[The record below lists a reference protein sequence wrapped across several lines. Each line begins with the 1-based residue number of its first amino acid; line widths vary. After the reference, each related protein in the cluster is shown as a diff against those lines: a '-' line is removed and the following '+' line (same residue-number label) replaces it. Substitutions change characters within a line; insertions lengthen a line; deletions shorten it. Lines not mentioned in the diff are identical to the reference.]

1 MFKKYLR
8 PDFMKAVS
16 KATLVVLLALPLASS
31 HAQDPAA
38 SFTPEV
44 AATET
49 SAQAFDI
56 VLKEGNTDTV
66 LLKTTEDRAALI
78 KQYPVL
84 KETAEQMD
92 ILFEQ
97 TGGRSPTEF
106 MVSKVRDPQSNTNLL
121 FVYLRGDDACG
132 SAGCNLSI
140 YADTGNG
147 YESKFSAIVSN
158 PMYVAKQD
166 GQLSLYF
173 CSSTQGRAQWNFTDG
188 AFKLAEVVKAPT
200 TGPKCPGFQ

>member
-1 MFKKYLR
+1 MFKKYIR
-8 PDFMKAVS
+8 HDFMKAVS

-31 HAQDPAA
+31 HAQDPSA

-66 LLKTTEDRAALI
+66 LLKTTEDRAGLI

-97 TGGRSPTEF
+97 TGSRSPTEF
-106 MVSKVRDPQSNTNLL
+106 MVSKVRDPQTNTNLL
-121 FVYLRGDDACG
+121 FVYLQGDDACG

-140 YADTGNG
+140 YADTGKG

-166 GQLSLYF
+166 GQVSLYF
-173 CSSTQGRAQWNFTDG
+173 CSSTQGRAQWNFTEG
-188 AFKLAEVVKAPT
+188 EFKLAEVVKAPT